1 MSNFSHTVVIQK
13 EDISISNEINLL
25 KNISDTKNDSNS
37 IGAIATFIGS
47 VRSMN
52 DGDKVISMFIE
63 HYPEM
68 TEACISRILISSNQ
82 KWPILSARVVHRV
95 GVLTPGENIVFVGVS
110 SSHRKASFESCEFI
124 MDYLK
129 TQAPFWKKEETTEGS
144 RWVQARVQD
153 ELILK
158 DWENRT

>member
-13 EDISISNEINLL
+13 EEINISNEINLL
-25 KNISDTKNDSNS
+25 KNISDTKNDFNS

-52 DGDKVISMFIE
+52 DGDKVTSMFIE